1 MGFCKLYSHKFKLRL
16 TIIIFF
22 ILFAPNAFAQGSF
35 SRGLYLGGSFTRHS
49 LKDVEFDGSLNG
61 AVFKIGYDIASFFAI
76 EGQIGGTIPEDYVII
91 NEQGQIAGDYDV
103 RSEHAGIFL
112 RGNWR
117 LRNVTLYGLLGY
129 GYYNLIESEKIDG
142 QSDVTYFTEE
152 SGLSYGIG
160 VDLFGSRRTALSLN
174 WMQLIKEETEFD
186 FTLDVSSIYLG
197 ITYYFKPQKTTHALE

>member
-1 MGFCKLYSHKFKLRL
+1 
-16 TIIIFF
+16 
-22 ILFAPNAFAQGSF
+22 
-35 SRGLYLGGSFTRHS
+35 
-49 LKDVEFDGSLNG
+49 
-61 AVFKIGYDIASFFAI
+61 
-76 EGQIGGTIPEDYVII
+76 
-91 NEQGQIAGDYDV
+91 
-103 RSEHAGIFL
+103 
-112 RGNWR
+112 
-117 LRNVTLYGLLGY
+117 VTLYGLLGY